1 MWQNSP
7 VSRFRVVEWVTGFM
21 IKQSVSGSYGSD
33 CVLGVARVALCCL
46 VLAASTA
53 NGADVGLAGLF
64 PGKALLTI
72 NGGQPRIVA
81 IGVKTDEG
89 VKVVSIEG
97 ETATLEVDGKKRV
110 LRVGQNVAS
119 QPSGAGAASVVLTA
133 DAGGHFLTTGNVN
146 GTTIRF
152 IVDTGASMVSLG
164 ASDARR
170 IGIDVSK
177 GQQGMANT
185 ANGQTVVTHVKLD
198 TVRVGEI
205 VMNNVDALVHQQD
218 MPFALLGMSFL
229 NRMEMQR
236 SGDTMTLKKRY

>member
-1 MWQNSP
+1 MINQSTAGP
-7 VSRFRVVEWVTGFM
+7 SVLCGAYELSR
-21 IKQSVSGSYGSD
+21 
-33 CVLGVARVALCCL
+33 AALCCL
-46 VLAASTA
+46 VLAAPLA
-53 NGADVGLAGLF
+53 HGADVGLAGLF

-81 IGVKTDEG
+81 VGVRTDEG

-119 QPSGAGAASVVLTA
+119 QPSGSGLASVVLTA
-133 DAGGHFLTTGNVN
+133 DAGGHFMTVGNVN
-146 GTTIRF
+146 GTTVRF
-152 IVDTGASMVSLG
+152 IVDTGASMISLG
-164 ASDARR
+164 GSDARR

-177 GQQGMANT
+177 GQQGMVNT
-185 ANGQTVVTHVKLD
+185 ANGQAIVTRIKLD
-198 TVRVGEI
+198 SVRIGEI

>member
-1 MWQNSP
+1 M
-7 VSRFRVVEWVTGFM
+7 TGFM
-21 IKQSVSGSYGSD
+21 IKQSASGRSGFN
-33 CVLGVARVALCCL
+33 GVFEFARAVLCCL
-46 VLAASTA
+46 LLAAPVA
-53 NGADVGLAGLF
+53 HGADVGLAGLF

-81 IGVKTDEG
+81 LGVMTDEG

-119 QPSGAGAASVVLTA
+119 QPSGNGPASVVLTA

-152 IVDTGASMVSLG
+152 IVDTGASMISLG

-170 IGIDVSK
+170 IGIDASK
-177 GQQGMANT
+177 GQQGMVNT
-185 ANGQTVVTHVKLD
+185 ANGQTVVTRVKLD
-198 TVRVGEI
+198 SVRVGEI

>member
-1 MWQNSP
+1 
-7 VSRFRVVEWVTGFM
+7 M
-21 IKQSVSGSYGSD
+21 IKQSTSGRSGFS
-33 CVLGVARVALCCL
+33 CVLVARAALCCL
-46 VLAASTA
+46 LLAASVA
-53 NGADVGLAGLF
+53 HSADVGLAGLF

-81 IGVKTDEG
+81 VGVTTDEG
-89 VKVVSIEG
+89 VKVVSFDG

-119 QPSGAGAASVVLTA
+119 QPSGAGPASVVLTA

-152 IVDTGASMVSLG
+152 IVDTGASMISLG

-170 IGIDVSK
+170 IGIDTSK
-177 GQQGMANT
+177 GQPGLANT
-185 ANGQTVVTHVKLD
+185 ANGQTVVTRVKLD
-198 TVRVGEI
+198 SVRVGEI